1 MSRQHRSMLGT
12 FVTALVAAVHVGAV
26 HVAAED
32 PSSSAREAGVERRIS
47 LQTAKT
53 SITDAFRLIAEQGG
67 LNLVIGPGVEGE
79 VTLYLEDVPVTA
91 ALKAIARNNGFVY
104 SVEND
109 VIAVSKPPEMDG
121 ERVPLLTTRIFNLQW
136 QDAERVRDALEFAL
150 SRFGKIKVLNENS
163 RPGYG
168 VQRLSD
174 LAGDLGEN
182 RTAGGVAAARSQTR
196 GRVTGPGGILTDVER
211 PRHARTL
218 VVTDVESNLGR
229 IADLIADLDK
239 LPRQVLIEA
248 RIVEMSTD
256 LQRQLGIDWD
266 VNVLANGPI
275 LNHELPL
282 NWRAGFSGGAEIR
295 HSPDGTVRTSV
306 GLDLGTIDFSRLLVL
321 FRAHQ
326 TDNAIRL
333 LANPRLLVH
342 NNHSASILVGERYP
356 ILQATITDFGTVT
369 EAFDTYIPVGVQ
381 LEVTPTIMMDGR
393 VSMLVHP
400 ATSALGD
407 DVIGTTGLRV
417 ARIRTREMDTRVII
431 NDGQTIVLG
440 GLISDRKTR
449 TVQKVPGLGDWP
461 ILSLFFRQENP
472 RSERVDL
479 LIFLTVHVDAASVIS
494 ERDQQIF
501 DTYRPHFKHVEHV
514 QDVPLHFEIPTEYRD
529 PKPMFG
535 DPPLP
540 DADEESPESDPP
552 DVVASV
558 ELGFVNT
565 EFEPTPSQ
573 ADERRSRRPD
583 RLRGYVWTAPEMDSE
598 PRRDR
603 QQMAALP
610 EPPLF
615 APVFKAVGQDLNRH
629 QTAKIRR
636 TLRREA
642 ISAAQHE
649 GVP

>member
-1 MSRQHRSMLGT
+1 MSRQHRGMLGT
-12 FVTALVAAVHVGAV
+12 IVTVLVAAVHVAAV
-26 HVAAED
+26 HVAAD
-32 PSSSAREAGVERRIS
+32 DRSSSAREAGAQRRIS

-79 VTLYLEDVPVTA
+79 VTLYLEDVPVTV
-91 ALKAIARNNGFVY
+91 ALKAIAQNNGFVY

-109 VIAVSKPPEMDG
+109 VIIVSKPPEMDG

-174 LAGDLGEN
+174 LAGDLGQN

-282 NWRAGFSGGAEIR
+282 NFRSGFSGGAEIR

-369 EAFDTYIPVGVQ
+369 EALDTYIPVGVQ

-393 VSMLVHP
+393 ISMLVHP
-400 ATSALGD
+400 VTSALGD

-494 ERDQQIF
+494 DRDQKIF

-535 DPPLP
+535 DPPVP
-540 DADEESPESDPP
+540 DADDESPESDQP
-552 DVVASV
+552 DVLASV
-558 ELGFVNT
+558 EPGLVET
-565 EFEPTPSQ
+565 EFEPTASK
-573 ADERRSRRPD
+573 ADEQD
-583 RLRGYVWTAPEMDSE
+583 LH
-598 PRRDR
+598 RD
-603 QQMAALP
+603 
-610 EPPLF
+610 
-615 APVFKAVGQDLNRH
+615 KAV
-629 QTAKIRR
+629 KIRR

-642 ISAAQHE
+642 VSAAQHE
-649 GVP
+649 EVP